1 MLPEKKIITYND
13 LSPTS
18 KKLLIKKIGSTAAKR
33 YRSVKLVSSFLKK
46 KNYKAHYTLIAQ
58 AVSKGLVIDRVN
70 SVIRFKQEK
79 ISKNFL
85 DYMTQLRKMSKTKL
99 IQSECKNIANQASI
113 IKTFKI
119 FFGNKRKII
128 NIFNILQLYG
138 KSCENVF
145 ERLKAKFCKSF
156 WHYDRLQ
163 NDPGFKDVKI
173 VTDDLV
179 CRLFAVPK
187 CAILAELSNISFF
200 R

>member
-1 MLPEKKIITYND
+1 MLPERKIITYND

-113 IKTFKI
+113 IKNI
-119 FFGNKRKII
+119 FGNNYKII

-145 ERLKAKFCKSF
+145 ERLKTTFCKSF

-187 CAILAELSNISFF
+187 CAILAELSKISFF